1 MIKINSELPICM
13 LDRNNDLNEYDF
25 VLFHLYISNK
35 EYREFYWKQ
44 RLSQPNRLMILDNS
58 AYEFFIKGETLDM
71 DAFVRV
77 INELQ
82 PDMYILPDTLMNMD
96 KTLKDTKDFL
106 NKYNITCSK
115 PLAVAQGN
123 TANELTAC
131 ILLYQDMGIKNIA
144 IPFHNSFFKDSYREY
159 DGYLMMNRYAVVEL
173 NDDMKYACGR
183 INWIRN
189 NRRLL
194 EQFYHVHLL
203 GSHCPYEKVFY
214 MYDPIT
220 TMDTG
225 YPVKCAI
232 EGYELFK
239 EPHKPNIIIDEFLD
253 KELDCKDLI
262 AKNVT
267 IFRDLR

>member
-1 MIKINSELPICM
+1 MLINSELPICM

-58 AYEFFIKGETLDM
+58 AYEFFNKGETLDM

-96 KTLKDTKDFL
+96 KTLKDTREFL
-106 NKYNITCSK
+106 SKYNITCSK

-144 IPFHNSFFKDSYREY
+144 IPFHNSFFKDSYEDY
-159 DGYLMMNRYAVVEL
+159 VGYLMMNKYAMVDMT
-173 NDDMKYACGR
+173 DDMKYACGR
-183 INWIRN
+183 IKWVRD
-189 NRRLL
+189 NRGLL
-194 EQFYHVHLL
+194 KQFHHVHLL

-214 MYDPIT
+214 MYDPIN

-239 EPHKPNIIIDEFLD
+239 EPHKPNIIIDDFLNKD
-253 KELDCKDLI
+253 LDCKELI
-262 AKNVT
+262 ANNVSTFKN
-267 IFRDLR
+267 LY